1 MKKSDFII
9 VGILVA
15 LMFAWVGYYPELEKK
30 FFPRPAQP
38 APQQAAPVTA
48 ETPAVVAAPV
58 EKTPAA
64 IVPAV
69 AAKVPDIE
77 KPAVPEQRMTLA
89 NEDIELTVS
98 SYGGAVVSALLKNYP
113 ETNAKTSGPLVLD
126 FTNAPALRYAGLP
139 VPAGTLEKTA
149 DGLLYTAP
157 LGDGRVF
164 KRTLKLE
171 GEYLLSVKDSFV
183 NGNAAPWALPALR
196 LPTGP
201 MTEAK
206 GSTAMTGVITLG
218 VDSFSAADG
227 FHHWGSNIQG
237 MFSDI
242 QKAKGLEGL
251 PEKIDICPADLKGV
265 PRGFWATIFRTVL
278 FQDLE
283 NRPVDWV
290 AAKNK
295 FFVQIVTPDAG
306 LATPRLL
313 AERSGPV
320 NKALVNSVSIAL
332 EFNSEQIAG
341 NETLTRAAR
350 VYIGPKDYSFLKTQ
364 GMEQIEVMEFKS
376 TGFWKFMNW
385 IMFPMQTGLLWGLKA
400 LHVVVRNYGVA
411 IMLLTIIVRCIF
423 WPITHKGTESMRKMQ
438 ALQPQLK
445 EIREKFKDN
454 PQRMQQETMA
464 FYKENKV
471 NPMGGCLPMLVQIP
485 VFIALF
491 VVLRSA
497 IELRFSKFLWISD
510 LSEPENLL
518 AGMIPIVG
526 SLNILPLLMSATMVW
541 QQKLT
546 PAAGDPQQQKMM
558 AIMMPIMMLFFFYTM
573 PSGLV
578 LYWTTSNL
586 IMIVQMLIK
595 KPKPVPVK

>member
-1 MKKSDFII
+1 MKKNDFII
-9 VGILVA
+9 VAILVA
-15 LMFAWVGYYPELEKK
+15 LMFAWMSYYPALEQK

-38 APQQAAPVTA
+38 APQAAPVTA

-58 EKTPAA
+58 EKA
-64 IVPAV
+64 PAV
-69 AAKVPDIE
+69 IAAAVAKVPDIE
-77 KPAVPEQRMTLA
+77 KPSVPEQRMTLA

-98 SYGGAVVSALLKNYP
+98 SYGGAVVSAVLKNYP
-113 ETNAKTSGPLVLD
+113 ETNAKGSRPLLLD

-139 VPAGTLEKTA
+139 VSAGALEKTA
-149 DGLLYTAP
+149 DGLLYVAP
-157 LGDGRVF
+157 LGDGRLF
-164 KRTLKLE
+164 KRVLKLE

-183 NGNAAPWALPALR
+183 NGNAAPWILPALR

-218 VDSFSAADG
+218 VDSFASADG
-227 FHHWGSNIQG
+227 VRHWGKEFDKLFRDTAGKG
-237 MFSDI
+237 M
-242 QKAKGLEGL
+242 LTTT
-251 PEKIDICPADLKGV
+251 PEQIAP
-265 PRGFWATIFRTVL
+265 
-278 FQDLE
+278 
-283 NRPVDWV
+283 RPVDWV

-295 FFVQIVTPDAG
+295 FFVQILTPETAAAAFDLSVRCAG
-306 LATPRLL
+306 EGKKSAPVEASVALQFN
-313 AERSGPV
+313 AEQV
-320 NKALVNSVSIAL
+320 
-332 EFNSEQIAG
+332 AG
-341 NETLTRAAR
+341 NETLTRTAR

-385 IMFPMQTGLLWGLKA
+385 IMFPMQTCLLWGLKA
-400 LHVVVRNYGVA
+400 LHVVVHNYGVA

-438 ALQPQLK
+438 ALQPQMK
-445 EIREKFKDN
+445 EIQTKYKDN
-454 PQRMQQETMA
+454 PQRMQQETMK

-471 NPMGGCLPMLVQIP
+471 NPMGGCLPMLIQIP

-497 IELRFSKFLWISD
+497 VELRFSKFLWISD
-510 LSEPENLL
+510 LSEPENLF
-518 AGMIPIVG
+518 AGIFTIPIIG
-526 SLNILPLLMSATMVW
+526 WNSLNILPILMSATMVW

-558 AIMMPIMMLFFFYTM
+558 AVMMPIMMLFFFYTM

-595 KPKPVPVK
+595 KPKPIPVK

>member
-9 VGILVA
+9 VGVLVA
-15 LMFAWVGYYPELEKK
+15 LMFAWVGYYPELEKR

-48 ETPAVVAAPV
+48 ETPSAIAAPV
-58 EKTPAA
+58 EKAG
-64 IVPAV
+64 AV
-69 AAKVPDIE
+69 IANAVAKVPDIE

-98 SYGGAVVSALLKNYP
+98 SYGGAVVSAVLKNYP
-113 ETNAKTSGPLVLD
+113 ETNAKGSRPLALD

-157 LGDGRVF
+157 LGDGRLF
-164 KRTLKLE
+164 KRAIKLE

-206 GSTAMTGVITLG
+206 GSTAMSGVITLG
-218 VDSFSAADG
+218 VDSFAPADG
-227 FHHWGSNIQG
+227 VRHWGKEFHKL
-237 MFSDI
+237 FSDTT
-242 QKAKGLEGL
+242 KAGMVTTT
-251 PEKIDICPADLKGV
+251 PEQIAP
-265 PRGFWATIFRTVL
+265 
-278 FQDLE
+278 
-283 NRPVDWV
+283 RPVDWV

-295 FFVQIVTPDAG
+295 FFVQILTPGTAADAIDLSVRRAG
-306 LATPRLL
+306 EGRKNVP
-313 AERSGPV
+313 AEASV
-320 NKALVNSVSIAL
+320 ALQ
-332 EFNSEQIAG
+332 FNSEQIAG
-341 NETLTRAAR
+341 NETLTRTAR

-438 ALQPQLK
+438 ALQPQMK

-454 PQRMQQETMA
+454 PQRMQQETMK

-471 NPMGGCLPMLVQIP
+471 NPMGGCLPMFVQIP

-595 KPKPVPVK
+595 KPTPIPVK

>member
-9 VGILVA
+9 VGVLVA

-38 APQQAAPVTA
+38 AQQQVAPVTA

-58 EKTPAA
+58 EKAAAA
-64 IVPAV
+64 IANAV
-69 AAKVPDIE
+69 AKVPDVE
-77 KPAVPEQRMTLA
+77 KPVAPEQRLTLA

-98 SYGGAVVSALLKNYP
+98 SYGGAVVSAVLKNYP
-113 ETNAKTSGPLVLD
+113 ETNAKGSGPLVLD

-149 DGLLYTAP
+149 DGLLYTAS

-164 KRTLKLE
+164 KRALKLE

-183 NGNAAPWALPALR
+183 NGNAALWALPSLR

-218 VDSFSAADG
+218 VDSFAAADG
-227 FHHWGSNIQG
+227 VRHWGKEFHKL
-237 MFSDI
+237 FSDTT
-242 QKAKGLEGL
+242 KAGMVTTT
-251 PEKIDICPADLKGV
+251 PEQIV
-265 PRGFWATIFRTVL
+265 P
-278 FQDLE
+278 
-283 NRPVDWV
+283 RPVDWV

-295 FFVQIVTPDAG
+295 FFVQILTPGTAADALDLSVRRAG
-306 LATPRLL
+306 EGRKNVP
-313 AERSGPV
+313 AEASV
-320 NKALVNSVSIAL
+320 ALQ
-332 EFNSEQIAG
+332 FNSEPIAG
-341 NETLTRAAR
+341 NETLTRTAR
-350 VYIGPKDYSFLKTQ
+350 LYIGPKDYSFLKTQ
-364 GMEQIEVMEFKS
+364 GMEQVEVMEFKS

-438 ALQPQLK
+438 ALQPQMK

-454 PQRMQQETMA
+454 PQRMQQETMK

-595 KPKPVPVK
+595 KPTSVPVK